1 MNYIKNCGDTATNV
15 IKVRENSTIDM
26 TSNCEIVP
34 NACGETI
41 GFKSAHVTYQVWK
54 NNMPILRNE
63 LDACDAI
70 TKVNAD
76 IRTMLKVFGLPNKCP
91 VEKVKPL
98 FHFLNKFCAT
108 LFLRC
113 QNAKTDQTKV
123 TWKVSKNS

>member
-1 MNYIKNCGDTATNV
+1 
-15 IKVRENSTIDM
+15 
-26 TSNCEIVP
+26 
-34 NACGETI
+34 
-41 GFKSAHVTYQVWK
+41 
-54 NNMPILRNE
+54 MPILRNE

-98 FHFLNKFCAT
+98 FNFLNKFCAT